1 MAERLPPELWS
12 YIFDL
17 AADEDT
23 IFYPGLQTS
32 MAQSTWSK
40 SPWGGWTVRTPQ
52 DTISIIQRRSYA
64 TKKVPSR
71 LASPRCRCSRRFLLQ
86 SIIAACRTWRRLGT
100 EFLVRC
106 LFFDDPTKLR
116 HLCNILDRDPSLGW
130 WARRLHITHYHYLNG
145 RGPRM
150 DDFEK
155 PLIAIL
161 QRCPNLEIFIVDWP
175 MSSAFGPIADTLSMS
190 CLNLRTV
197 HWHVPSELLS
207 KVIWALDTLPNLVA
221 VHLEFAAA
229 IVESDTIT
237 LGSAQDVKLKLPNLQ
252 QLFLKGFCQDFMEQ
266 ATGWSLP
273 LLRSFS
279 FHFGN
284 NIVDIPDVIAF
295 LAQHGTTLL
304 FLDLYCIPTLDVRA
318 ILDFCPFLTTFC
330 FNLDWKIPPAPNSDT
345 NPDQPEDEAMLPIT
359 LTNRP
364 HDHIQHIGLHGL
376 LYAFGVGYAGAY
388 GDADPVRTMMV
399 QRTNDRNFKALN
411 RTSFPKLERVRVLS
425 TTVLQD
431 LNDSNGPADSCFERW
446 ERWWEMCT
454 KMRVRLEDC
463 SGGVLG
469 NLPQDPE
476 EEEDCDSEEDEYEYV
491 TDEEEQ
497 EWKGSVSL
505 AELRELLAEC
515 RRMTEEGEREQS
527 PFQFF
532 LSPPTL

>member
-1 MAERLPPELWS
+1 MADRLPPELWS
-12 YIFDL
+12 FIFDL

-32 MAQSTWSK
+32 MAQSIWSK

-52 DTISIIQRRSYA
+52 DTISAIQRRSYA
-64 TKKVPSR
+64 TKK
-71 LASPRCRCSRRFLLQ
+71 

-130 WARRLHITHYHYLNG
+130 WARRLHITHFLSG

-161 QRCPNLEIFIVDWP
+161 QQCPNLEIFIVDWP
-175 MSSAFGPIADTLSMS
+175 MATAFGPIADTLGMS
-190 CLNLRTV
+190 CRNLRTV

-229 IVESDTIT
+229 IEESDTIT

-252 QLFLKGFCQDFMEQ
+252 QLFLKGFCQDFVEQ

-279 FHFGN
+279 FDFGTN
-284 NIVDIPDVIAF
+284 TVEVPDIIAF
-295 LAQHGTTLL
+295 LAPHGTTLL
-304 FLDLYCIPTLDVRA
+304 FLDLNCIPTLDVRT
-318 ILDFCPFLTTFC
+318 ILDLCPFLATFC
-330 FNLDWKIPPAPNSDT
+330 FNLDWKISPAPDPDAY
-345 NPDQPEDEAMLPIT
+345 PDQPEDEAMLPIT

-364 HDHIQHIGLHGL
+364 HDHIRHIGLHGV
-376 LYAFGVGYAGAY
+376 LYAFEVGYAAAY
-388 GDADPVRTMMV
+388 ANGDPVRTIMI
-399 QRTNDRNFKALN
+399 QGTNDRNFIALN
-411 RTSFPKLERVRVLS
+411 KASFPTLERVRILS
-425 TTVLQD
+425 PGVLQD
-431 LNDSNGPADSCFERW
+431 LNDNNGPAESCFERW
-446 ERWWEMCT
+446 ERWWDMCT

-463 SGGVLG
+463 SGDVLG
-469 NLPQDPE
+469 NLPQDPD
-476 EEEDCDSEEDEYEYV
+476 EEDGYDSEEDEYA
-491 TDEEEQ
+491 DEEER
-497 EWKGSVSL
+497 EGKGSVGL

-515 RRMTEEGEREQS
+515 KRMSEEGEREQS
-527 PFQFF
+527 NFQF
-532 LSPPTL
+532 LLNPPTL

>member
-1 MAERLPPELWS
+1 
-12 YIFDL
+12 
-17 AADEDT
+17 
-23 IFYPGLQTS
+23 
-32 MAQSTWSK
+32 
-40 SPWGGWTVRTPQ
+40 
-52 DTISIIQRRSYA
+52 
-64 TKKVPSR
+64 
-71 LASPRCRCSRRFLLQ
+71 
-86 SIIAACRTWRRLGT
+86 
-100 EFLVRC
+100 
-106 LFFDDPTKLR
+106 
-116 HLCNILDRDPSLGW
+116 
-130 WARRLHITHYHYLNG
+130 
-145 RGPRM
+145 M
-150 DDFEK
+150 DDFED

-161 QRCPNLEIFIVDWP
+161 QQCPNLEIFIVDWP
-175 MSSAFGPIADTLSMS
+175 MSSAFGPIADTLGMS
-190 CLNLRTV
+190 CHNLRTV

-229 IVESDTIT
+229 IKESDTIT

-252 QLFLKGFCQDFMEQ
+252 QLFLRGFCQDFIEQ

-279 FHFGN
+279 FHFGTN
-284 NIVDIPDVIAF
+284 TLDIPDIIAF

-304 FLDLYCIPTLDVRA
+304 FLDLNCIPTLDVRT
-318 ILDFCPFLTTFC
+318 ILDLCPFLTTFC
-330 FNLDWKIPPAPNSDT
+330 FNLDWKISPVPNPDA

-376 LYAFGVGYAGAY
+376 LYAFGVGFAAAYA
-388 GDADPVRTMMV
+388 DADPVRTMMV
-399 QRTNDRNFKALN
+399 QRTNDRNFKALD
-411 RTSFPKLERVRVLS
+411 RISFPKLERVRVLS
-425 TTVLQD
+425 PTVLQD
-431 LNDSNGPADSCFERW
+431 LNDNDGPASSCFERW

-469 NLPQDPE
+469 NLPQDPNE
-476 EEEDCDSEEDEYEYV
+476 EEEYDSEEEEEEEYEYV
-491 TDEEEQ
+491 TDEEVQ

-515 RRMTEEGEREQS
+515 RRMSEEGEREQS

-532 LSPPTL
+532 LSQQTL